1 MKIINQN
8 PVLVKSLEGLALLIA
23 LVGAFFLG
31 QNVTKIE
38 FADVTSLIEAAQTA
52 NAIDALRDPFAGYEY
67 VLIDNSQGIRNIQK
81 VK

>member
-67 VLIDNSQGIRNIQK
+67 VLIDKSQGIRNIEK
-81 VK
+81 AK